1 METRMSDEATAY
13 HLEGSKKAYE
23 AGEFLTDQQLATMLG
38 VTTRTTLRWRR
49 EGSGPKYCRIG
60 PRYIR
65 YFRTDVLAWAAENT
79 FATMAAEAVDGEGRA
94 A

>member
-1 METRMSDEATAY
+1 MSNEATAY
-13 HLEGSKKAYE
+13 YLEGGKQTHE

-49 EGSGPKYCRIG
+49 EGNGPKYCRIG

-65 YFRTDVLAWAAENT
+65 YCRTDVLAWAAENT
-79 FATMAAEAVDGEGRA
+79 FTTMAAEAVVGEGRSA
-94 A
+94 